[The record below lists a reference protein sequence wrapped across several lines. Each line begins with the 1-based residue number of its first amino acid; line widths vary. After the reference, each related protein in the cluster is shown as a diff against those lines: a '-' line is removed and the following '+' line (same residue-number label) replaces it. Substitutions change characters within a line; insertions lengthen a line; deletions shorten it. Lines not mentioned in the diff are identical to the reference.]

1 MAKVKTIFGVL
12 TKAAGSYI
20 LGDHKLVA
28 LQVVVLPSE
37 VQATACPDTSPVKFF
52 ETKEIAEAFLN
63 QLRTEFAQRSKG

>member
-1 MAKVKTIFGVL
+1 MAKLKTIFGVL

-28 LQVVVLPSE
+28 LQVSILPIE
-37 VQATACPDTSPVKFF
+37 VQAAACPESSPVKFF
-52 ETKEIAEAFLN
+52 ESKDIAEEFLN